1 MKRSGFLKRKTP
13 MSRGKGFSVKRKALP
28 KQSKVSVAKIQRDL
42 WVECRRI
49 VRSRYKDCY
58 TCPAKDLVGS
68 NAHTGH
74 GPWAKAAIGAYL
86 KYDLRCLRLQC
97 YACNVHRSGMS
108 YEFGKNLLK
117 EIGPE
122 AMAQLEAD
130 RQVSVKAV
138 DHYASLLEQYRRL

>member
-1 MKRSGFLKRKTP
+1 MKRTPFKPRKTP
-13 MSRGKGFSVKRKALP
+13 LRASQGLRKAS
-28 KQSKVSVAKIQRDL
+28 KQPISKLQRDL
-42 WVECRRI
+42 WAECKRI
-49 VRSRYKDCY
+49 TRLRYKDCY
-58 TCPAKDLVGS
+58 TCPAKNLQGA

-108 YEFGKNLLK
+108 YEFGKKLLG

-130 RQVSVKAV
+130 RQKTVKAY
-138 DHYASLLEQYRRL
+138 DHYARLLDEYRKL